1 MTKLVFETLRVG
13 FPTFPVKVFLNS
25 LCGQALEEVQA
36 ICDANN
42 YETQSIDTIHHK
54 WIEYLCLN
62 QTNPFYVV
70 DTDIIFYENFENNWL
85 VGAMAGWR
93 IPEWND
99 EFTGC
104 ITRARLHGSLLYINP
119 VEVRKRITEY
129 EKSFPNSE
137 FVPKVNLFHP
147 ICLPFK
153 GKGYFYDTC
162 GLLYH
167 AIGGTSFT
175 DKQLDS
181 YFHFNFGT
189 ISDIVLPRLPFAKEM
204 EQARKFIMSNKQSGR
219 GAWRQQME
227 YYAARQP

>member
-25 LCGQALEEVQA
+25 LCGQALEEVQS

-54 WIEYLCLN
+54 WIEHLYL
-62 QTNPFYVV
+62 TESNPFYVV
-70 DTDIIFYENFENNWL
+70 DTDIIFYENCEGWFFETAL
-85 VGAMAGWR
+85 AGWR

-99 EFTGC
+99 EFSGC
-104 ITRARLHGSLLYINP
+104 ITRARLHGSLLYIDP
-119 VEVRKRITEY
+119 IKVKMEVEKHAA
-129 EKSFPNSE
+129 KFPNSE
-137 FVPKVNLFHP
+137 FVPLANLFHP
-147 ICLPFK
+147 ICIPFK
-153 GKGYFYDTC
+153 NRGYFYDTC

-167 AIGGTSFT
+167 AINGTSFT
-175 DKQLDS
+175 EKHLDS

-189 ISDIVLPRLPFAKEM
+189 ISDIVLPRLSIGKEM
-204 EQARKFIMSNKQSGR
+204 QQAREFIMKNKQAGR